1 MRSPVFYSSVLAL
14 LLALG
19 GCGGVEDDADA
30 PLALAT
36 HVGGEGRL
44 VKTLLLGV
52 DDQGDGIQLPATVA
66 ATARAELAFQVSGP
80 LVELP
85 VAEGQQVRRGDLLAR
100 IDPRDF
106 DNAAA
111 VAEAKLKATERQYQR
126 YQKLIASPQSPVSQ
140 AEVDR
145 MRRNFETATADR
157 EQALKNRQ
165 DTELRA
171 PFDATVAARYLDNY
185 QNVQAKDPVLALES
199 TTQVDILVDVPA
211 DLLGQREQRAQVGD
225 VVGAVTFSSFPDQAF
240 PVTLKE
246 FATQADQTTQTFRAT
261 LTLPRPEDL
270 NILPGMNA
278 MVSTRFAEDAPED
291 AFWVPD
297 TALLDGD
304 GAARVWVVDP
314 EDLSVSAR
322 TVEVGEQQDG
332 QTLVVDGLEAG
343 ERVVAAGAALL
354 QEGDR
359 VRLYRVG
366 MLGT

>member
-1 MRSPVFYSSVLAL
+1 
-14 LLALG
+14 
-19 GCGGVEDDADA
+19 
-30 PLALAT
+30 
-36 HVGGEGRL
+36 
-44 VKTLLLGV
+44 
-52 DDQGDGIQLPATVA
+52 
-66 ATARAELAFQVSGP
+66 
-80 LVELP
+80 
-85 VAEGQQVRRGDLLAR
+85 
-100 IDPRDF
+100 
-106 DNAAA
+106 
-111 VAEAKLKATERQYQR
+111 
-126 YQKLIASPQSPVSQ
+126 
-140 AEVDR
+140 
-145 MRRNFETATADR
+145 
-157 EQALKNRQ
+157 
-165 DTELRA
+165 
-171 PFDATVAARYLDNY
+171 
-185 QNVQAKDPVLALES
+185 VLALES

-211 DLLGQREQRAQVGD
+211 DLLGQREQRARVGD

-297 TALLDGD
+297 TALLEGD
-304 GAARVWVVDP
+304 GARVWVVDP
-314 EDLSVSAR
+314 EALTVSAR
-322 TVEVGEQQDG
+322 SVELGETQDG